1 MNPEGKPWDWS
12 AIDASS
18 GSVRSPSPAHS
29 TTAASSTR
37 SEDHTPEPASEAHD
51 EPERKQSRRRIYGP
65 RTCRICLETV
75 EPMFPEVGLSVL
87 GVAANSSKPVYI
99 SDDPDLGRL
108 LCPCK
113 CKGSQKYVH
122 EGCLDAWRKADPTA
136 TRNYWQCPTCKFT
149 YQMVRLHWAAML
161 SSKLVQVGFT
171 LVVSLCCIYILGWV
185 ADPILDLW
193 FDPMGTISDTVA
205 NVVRDVEAR
214 NKPAY
219 QSPRP
224 TWDEQFLKG
233 FLSLGIIGF
242 FKTIFIMTPW
252 DWFNLR
258 GTGML
263 RGRRGGGR
271 ARLDNTNLVLVAVG
285 AFTFLMG
292 IWRLVQALSKRLLK
306 RASDRVLDVGNDDED
321 EE

>member
-1 MNPEGKPWDWS
+1 
-12 AIDASS
+12 
-18 GSVRSPSPAHS
+18 
-29 TTAASSTR
+29 
-37 SEDHTPEPASEAHD
+37 
-51 EPERKQSRRRIYGP
+51 
-65 RTCRICLETV
+65 
-75 EPMFPEVGLSVL
+75 
-87 GVAANSSKPVYI
+87 
-99 SDDPDLGRL
+99 
-108 LCPCK
+108 
-113 CKGSQKYVH
+113 
-122 EGCLDAWRKADPTA
+122 
-136 TRNYWQCPTCKFT
+136 
-149 YQMVRLHWAAML
+149 MVRLRWAAML
-161 SSKLVQVGFT
+161 SSKLVQVGLT
-171 LVVSLCCIYILGWV
+171 CVASLLCIYMLGWV

-214 NKPAY
+214 KTAY
-219 QSPRP
+219 QSQPA

-285 AFTFLMG
+285 AITFLMG
-292 IWRLVQALSKRLLK
+292 IWRLVQAFSRRLLK
-306 RASDRVLDVGNDDED
+306 SASDRVLDVGNEDED
-321 EE
+321 ED